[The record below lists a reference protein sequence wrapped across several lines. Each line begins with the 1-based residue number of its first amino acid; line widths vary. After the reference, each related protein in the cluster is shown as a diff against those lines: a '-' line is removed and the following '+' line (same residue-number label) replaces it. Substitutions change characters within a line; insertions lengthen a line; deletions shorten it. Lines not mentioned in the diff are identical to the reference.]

1 LISSSEKIVQSKYK
15 NKAIFLDRDGVI
27 NHLVSRDNGFYSPRY
42 LKDFMIYSDVKEF
55 IRFFKKKQYY
65 IIIISNQPDISRGKM
80 KIAEL
85 NSIDRFLN
93 EKLDI
98 DEIRYSFDSQV
109 TDGGSKKPSAKMV
122 FEAQDKWN
130 IDLSKSYFL
139 GDSLVDIECAKNA
152 NIFFILVRREHNQEI
167 EYPYCVNSLNDVSK
181 MINNI
186 I

>member
-1 LISSSEKIVQSKYK
+1 
-15 NKAIFLDRDGVI
+15 
-27 NHLVSRDNGFYSPRY
+27 
-42 LKDFMIYSDVKEF
+42 
-55 IRFFKKKQYY
+55 
-65 IIIISNQPDISRGKM
+65 M
-80 KIAEL
+80 KIEEL

-122 FEAQDKWN
+122 FEAQNKWN

-167 EYPYCVNSLNDVSK
+167 EYPYCVNSLNDVPK

>member
-1 LISSSEKIVQSKYK
+1 MQSNYK

-27 NHLVSRDNGFYSPRY
+27 NHLVFRDNGLYSPRF
-42 LKDFMIYSDVKEF
+42 LKEFKIYSDAKES
-55 IRFFKKKQYY
+55 IKSFKEKQFH

-80 KIAEL
+80 KIEEL
-85 NSIDRFLN
+85 HAIDTFLN

-98 DEIRYSFDSQV
+98 DEIRYSFDSDV
-109 TDGGSKKPSAKMV
+109 TTGGSKKPSPKMV
-122 FEAQDKWN
+122 FEARDRWN

-139 GDSLVDIECAKNA
+139 GDSLVDMECAKNA
-152 NIFFILVRREHNQEI
+152 NVSFILVKREHNQEI
-167 EYPYCVNSLNDVSK
+167 EYPYYVSSLNNTRQ